1 MTAPE
6 PADSNPATTGFTASP
21 PPPKPR
27 SEAVTRQTNHLV
39 TTGCLTLLIALITA
53 LGLPVSWLW
62 YRSWHDEK
70 ANTAR
75 KDATLA
81 SILEHARATAD
92 DTAHALDT
100 SDATDTDAL
109 ISVIWRHTQAPVI
122 TYDPARHAFTATAA
136 QSALYDEKAL
146 LLGGGP
152 VRVTRCFVYT
162 YAHRPGHT
170 WTSRLSE
177 HDPAVCRPAMRI
189 GGLAGLARTRLSSM
203 YAEDLTHANVR
214 KALDPTGRLRPYD
227 VKSVKRT
234 ADTITLSILLS
245 SSDPMADQC
254 YRFTWRIAGANDQR
268 TTTAV
273 PVSSC

>member
-1 MTAPE
+1 M
-6 PADSNPATTGFTASP
+6 
-21 PPPKPR
+21 
-27 SEAVTRQTNHLV
+27 

-53 LGLPVSWLW
+53 LALPVSWLG

-92 DTAHALDT
+92 DTAHALHT
-100 SDATDTDAL
+100 SNQTDTDAL

-136 QSALYDEKAL
+136 QSAHYDEKAL

-152 VRVTRCFVYT
+152 VRVTRCFVHT
-162 YAHRPGHT
+162 YAHRPGHA
-170 WTSRLSE
+170 WTLRLSE
-177 HDPAVCRPAMRI
+177 HDRAVCRPATLI

-203 YAEDLTHANVR
+203 YAEDLTHATVR
-214 KALDPTGRLRPYD
+214 KALDPTGRQRPYN
-227 VKSVKRT
+227 VKSVQRT
-234 ADTITLSILLS
+234 ADTITLAILLS
-245 SSDPMADQC
+245 SSDPMAGQC
-254 YRFTWRIAGANDQR
+254 YRFTWRIANDQR